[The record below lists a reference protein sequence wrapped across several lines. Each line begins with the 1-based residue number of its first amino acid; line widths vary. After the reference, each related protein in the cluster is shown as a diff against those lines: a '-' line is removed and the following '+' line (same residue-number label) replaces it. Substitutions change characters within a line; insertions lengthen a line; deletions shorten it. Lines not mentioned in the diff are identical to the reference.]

1 MKKRTLKIFLG
12 MTCTLLTMLATGC
25 GDISTKTES
34 VMPIETETTEEDR
47 LMDGLYES
55 GHYVMDCEIIAVE
68 NVNGNSVCTVKGA
81 QDYPYAFYGIGYIE
95 GDVVKCVFWKGNDP
109 ESCIDDELVDVWN

>member
-1 MKKRTLKIFLG
+1 MKKMFLSIV
-12 MTCTLLTMLATGC
+12 CAIIIIVCAIMLAV
-25 GDISTKTES
+25 SVSKPTETE
-34 VMPIETETTEEDR
+34 MIMETTEEDR

-55 GHYVMDCEIIAVE
+55 GHYVIDCEIIAVE

-81 QDYPYAFYGIGYIE
+81 QDYLYAFYGIGYIE
-95 GDVVKCVFWKGNDP
+95 GDIVKCVFWKGNDP